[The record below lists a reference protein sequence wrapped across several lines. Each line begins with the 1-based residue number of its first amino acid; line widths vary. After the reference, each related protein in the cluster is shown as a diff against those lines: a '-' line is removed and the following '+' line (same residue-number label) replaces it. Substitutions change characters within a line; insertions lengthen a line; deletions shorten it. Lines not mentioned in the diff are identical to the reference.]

1 MNRTALAVLGAGA
14 TAVAVWLW
22 LRSRTPA
29 GEVSI
34 TEIGDDPAGFIDF
47 TPPDIQVDMPTLAAV
62 DVEYT
67 TLESI
72 AVGAR
77 KVASTISSWFHPSGE
92 QYRPLF
98 DAAEAKY
105 GIPHGLLFRQ
115 AFQESRFRT
124 DIITGVVRSAAGAVG
139 IMQIIPRWHPSLDPG
154 DAAADERAALDPA
167 RAIPYAAKYLSQ
179 LRKQFGSWPL
189 ALAAYNWGPGNVSKN
204 PPDKWPTETRN
215 YVADITAD
223 IDVRNA

>member
-22 LRSRTPA
+22 LRSRTPDGA
-29 GEVSI
+29 VTI

-47 TPPDIQVDMPTLAAV
+47 TQPDIQVDMPTLAAV

-67 TLESI
+67 TLETI

-92 QYRPLF
+92 QYRSLF

-115 AFQESRFRT
+115 AYQESRFRA
-124 DIITGVVRSAAGAVG
+124 DIISGKVRSAAGAVG
-139 IMQIIPRWHPSLDPG
+139 IMQIIPRWHPKLG
-154 DAAADERAALDPA
+154 ETGALNPA
-167 RAIPYAAKYLSQ
+167 TAIPYAAQFLAQ
-179 LRKQFGSWPL
+179 LRKQFGTWEL

-204 PPDKWPTETRN
+204 PPDKWPAETRN

-223 IDVRNA
+223 INVRNV